1 MKHHKA
7 KYNILLTKII
17 KISNKMNIKII
28 KIPFL
33 KKDNPF
39 KIKSTHRQ
47 HFHLMKR

>member
-7 KYNILLTKII
+7 KYNILLIKII
-17 KISNKMNIKII
+17 KISNKMNNKII

-39 KIKSTHRQ
+39 KIKSTYKK
-47 HFHLMKR
+47 HFNLMKR